1 MTASPFVTACPACGT
16 RFRVNAAHLN
26 AAGGHVRCGACLE
39 VFVAKDVLEAASPAG
54 QDAAP
59 ETPDAD
65 TMSADA
71 PTPEAV
77 GALETVGAL
86 QADAA
91 TLAVPSTAS
100 PEVAAQVVVVPAT
113 DTTPALE
120 QAPSSASVASPR
132 AHRFMV
138 LESPRDAATAPI
150 DPATR
155 RRAVLEG
162 ELEPGLS
169 SAQREQFSRLATDP
183 LEPVPAPA
191 PKRWRW
197 LALFGGVTLLL
208 LAQVLY
214 FQVDRWSSVAS
225 IRPVYSGLC
234 YVLGCTVPLYRDDKA
249 MRSANVVVRPHPER
263 GDVLL
268 VDAQVINKAPYPQA
282 FPLLQIDL
290 LDRSGQ
296 IISSRVFEADDYRT
310 GELATMPD
318 VPPNR
323 PLQISVEVYRPREN
337 VSSYHFQLL
346 PAGGR
351 T

>member
-39 VFVAKDVLEAASPAG
+39 VFVATDVLPAEEAQSAAAAQTLPEVIAEAASP
-54 QDAAP
+54 
-59 ETPDAD
+59 E
-65 TMSADA
+65 S
-71 PTPEAV
+71 
-77 GALETVGAL
+77 
-86 QADAA
+86 
-91 TLAVPSTAS
+91 AS
-100 PEVAAQVVVVPAT
+100 PEEL
-113 DTTPALE
+113 DT
-120 QAPSSASVASPR
+120 ASESPR
-132 AHRFMV
+132 QHRFMV
-138 LESPRDAATAPI
+138 LEPLREASAAPS
-150 DPATR
+150 DPTTR

-169 SAQREQFSRLATDP
+169 SAQREQFTRLSSDP
-183 LEPVPAPA
+183 VEPPSVPQ
-191 PKRWRW
+191 PKRWRAIAL
-197 LALFGGVTLLL
+197 LAGVTLLL
-208 LAQVLY
+208 LAQLLY

-225 IRPVYSGLC
+225 FRPVYTGLC

-263 GDVLL
+263 SDVLL
-268 VDAQVINKAPYPQA
+268 VDVQVINKAPYPQA
-282 FPLLQIDL
+282 FPQLQLDL

-296 IISSRVFEADDYRT
+296 IITSRVFEADDYRT

-346 PAGGR
+346 PPGGR